1 VAIRSEPSG
10 ATVYRAGKRLG
21 ETPLQLRV
29 KPEEDIVRVEL
40 RHPGYQ
46 PLAAELTAVDGTR
59 MLALTPVHTGK
70 RPRRTGPQHAGS
82 RASAP
87 GPAAQPATPTS
98 KPSGGPYERFE

>member
-1 VAIRSEPSG
+1 
-10 ATVYRAGKRLG
+10 VYRAGKRLG

-59 MLALTPVHTGK
+59 LLALTPVHTSK
-70 RPRRTGPQHAGS
+70 RPRRSGPQ
-82 RASAP
+82 RASSRGSSATSP
-87 GPAAQPATPTS
+87 GGPAQPSAPAPA